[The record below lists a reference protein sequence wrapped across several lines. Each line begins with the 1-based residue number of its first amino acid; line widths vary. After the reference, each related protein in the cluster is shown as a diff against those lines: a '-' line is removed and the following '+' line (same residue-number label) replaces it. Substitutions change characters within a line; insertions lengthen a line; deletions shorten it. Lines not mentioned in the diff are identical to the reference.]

1 MGIKELKY
9 NNKSLTTKSEILK
22 VLKDNKLF
30 WLIDSEIESAII
42 EIKHNTL
49 IWHEGIFKYG
59 NWHYGIFKNG
69 GFYGNCENGIWEN
82 GTFKGKWKSGLNK
95 PI

>member
-9 NNKSLTTKSEILK
+9 NNKSLTTKTEILK

-42 EIKHNTL
+42 EIKNNTL
-49 IWHEGIFKYG
+49 IWYEGIFKYG

-69 GFYGNCENGIWEN
+69 GFYGNWENGIWEN